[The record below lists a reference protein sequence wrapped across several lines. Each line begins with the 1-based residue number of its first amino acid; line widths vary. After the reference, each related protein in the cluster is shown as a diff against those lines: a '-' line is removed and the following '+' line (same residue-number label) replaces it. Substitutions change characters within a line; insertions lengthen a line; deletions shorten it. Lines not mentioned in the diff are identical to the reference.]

1 MGCGVPRSKALKL
14 VAVALALL
22 LASLAGLY
30 VLGLFALTGL
40 RIGGVEVLKP
50 CEVEVSDVRVVS
62 VGVRSAKLEV
72 VLTVRNPNPVAARS
86 TSVTYD
92 VYVEGVYAA
101 SGSAPA
107 FEVPP
112 GGYASVSSQVEVEYA
127 RAGQAAQAIIE
138 AKLRGGRVHVE
149 VRGNTVLETPLGR
162 LSLPFSRVLLA
173 DP

>member
-1 MGCGVPRSKALKL
+1 VRCSKALKL

-22 LASLAGLY
+22 LVTLAGLY
-30 VLGLFALTGL
+30 VLGLFALTGVRL
-40 RIGGVEVLKP
+40 GGVELLKP
-50 CEVEVSDVRVVS
+50 CEVEVSDVRVLS

-86 TSVTYD
+86 TSITYD
-92 VYVEGVYAA
+92 VYVEGEYAA

-107 FEVPP
+107 LEVPP
-112 GGYASVSSQVEVEYA
+112 GGYASFSSQVEVEYA
-127 RAGQAAQAIIE
+127 KAAQAAQAIIE

-149 VRGNTVLETPLGR
+149 VRGNAVLETPLGR
-162 LSLPFSRVLLA
+162 LSLPFSKVLQA